1 MYIAAQLLSCTNHN
15 EYTANTFWLMLRINS
30 INTCSKWTS
39 YRMIRS
45 HFINVTQVL
54 KYKSVNILPNL
65 RDAWVCCTQHISAH
79 SSTPRSQSASAKGMP
94 LRAPCPMMGREV
106 LINQLNGP
114 NLGRQRRET
123 HETTVLQSSR
133 KDSARIISIDPVH
146 PQCRPCLFLLGLSK
160 CSVLMAWNG
169 GHQSTS
175 HLIILSFNHCWD
187 I

>member
-1 MYIAAQLLSCTNHN
+1 
-15 EYTANTFWLMLRINS
+15 
-30 INTCSKWTS
+30 
-39 YRMIRS
+39 MIRS

-54 KYKSVNILPNL
+54 KYKSVGILPNL

-146 PQCRPCLFLLGLSK
+146 PQCRPCLFLLGLSNK

-169 GHQSTS
+169 GHQSFLLTTVETFHRTS
-175 HLIILSFNHCWD
+175 RPNSRPRLSVPSCRCQLWNSLCASWAVAQSLELD
-187 I
+187 QLA